1 MSLLTRLLDYLEQ
14 EVAWDDVLSGGELAQ
29 IRMMI
34 SSLLHLL
41 HKQEEHRTLSKRQK
55 SLLVGITEV
64 EQLLLD
70 TQIINKA
77 DQKVFSLWS
86 LLEENSDA
94 QDGLL
99 LRRFSFK
106 SLFLIFKANAQLYY
120 QDRTQ
125 GNNLY
130 EKCQT
135 LANRL
140 NDITAQK
147 GFFGSL
153 KRWLLEDSFGT
164 IDQVIDFNIVFVFN
178 LNKKVREEISSR
190 YDSKQVTLQV
200 EKNARLD
207 WY

>member
-1 MSLLTRLLDYLEQ
+1 VSLLTRLLDYLEQ